1 MRTIDDVIRILVTK
15 AGSPTL
21 LTELTIEDMELFN
34 SWAEPYKMK
43 MDQYKMIL
51 ENKNKNIFANVW
63 LIEKH
68 ISDFEVE
75 IRNRKLE
82 CILV

>member
-1 MRTIDDVIRILVTK
+1 MRTIDDVIGILVSK

-34 SWAEPYKMK
+34 N
-43 MDQYKMIL
+43 QYKMIL

-63 LIEKH
+63 WIEKH

-82 CILV
+82 RILV